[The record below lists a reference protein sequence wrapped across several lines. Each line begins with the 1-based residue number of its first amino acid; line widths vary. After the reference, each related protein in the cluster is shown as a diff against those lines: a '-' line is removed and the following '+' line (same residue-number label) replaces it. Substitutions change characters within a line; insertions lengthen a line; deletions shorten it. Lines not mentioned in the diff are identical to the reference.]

1 MVGCETVAMTS
12 TLRIAGLANARDLG
26 GLLRADGTKTP
37 SGVFVRAERLDLV
50 DASGWDELQAAGVRT
65 IIDLRRPDEH
75 SGDVPSSITR
85 TRVDLDGDDVEFW
98 AAYEADGRWG
108 TPLYYLDHLRE
119 LPERLGDVLTAIATA
134 DDGAI
139 LFHCSAGWDRT
150 GLVSAVLLRALD
162 VTTEA
167 AVADYLASFGNA
179 GEMEILHG
187 RSFEVAERH
196 EILRRFGH
204 TPDSAF
210 RDMYEHLDLDAWFR
224 AADVDRSTRA
234 VIETWRGAA
243 PANRVSR

>member
-1 MVGCETVAMTS
+1 MTS
-12 TLRIAGLANARDLG
+12 VLRISGLANARDLG
-26 GLLRADGTKTP
+26 GLERADGRTTP
-37 SGVFVRAERLDLV
+37 TGVFLRAERLDLV
-50 DASGWDELQAAGVRT
+50 DASGWDVLQAAGVRT
-65 IIDLRRPDEH
+65 VIDLRRPDEH
-75 SGDVPSSITR
+75 TGAVPSAINR
-85 TRVDLDGDDVEFW
+85 IRVDLDGDDAAFW
-98 AAYEADGRWG
+98 APYETDGRWG

-119 LPERLGDVLTAIATA
+119 LPDRLHAALSAIASVE
-134 DDGAI
+134 DGAI

-150 GLVSAVLLRALD
+150 GLLAAVLLRALD

-167 AVADYLASFGNA
+167 AVADYLASFANVR
-179 GEMEILHG
+179 EMEILHG